1 MMAWMLLA
9 ALLLATVFQ
18 QQLQES
24 MEQLARV
31 FVQTNVIQL
40 PPTNVQ
46 VYVLEFTIY
55 SYNIISCMM
64 ILSLHIT
71 SVFIFFLRSC

>member
-24 MEQLARV
+24 MEHLALV
-31 FVQTNVIQL
+31 IVQPNVIQL

-46 VYVLEFTIY
+46 VYDLDFDIVQFTHT
-55 SYNIISCMM
+55 
-64 ILSLHIT
+64 ILSLIQ
-71 SVFIFFLRSC
+71 

>member
-55 SYNIISCMM
+55 SYNIISYMM
-64 ILSLHIT
+64 IFYAYT
-71 SVFIFFLRSC
+71 